1 MLFRS
6 PAPGNGNAQLCIH
19 YDPDFLP
26 LARVRQLATSAGAA
40 ITGQDGH
47 IRWDVDGLLHERRA
61 RAVGDQLRRL
71 AGVIEAEASAVG
83 AVRVEFDRSVTS
95 EQDIRRALEIGRASC
110 RERV

>member
-40 ITGQDGH
+40 ITGQYGH
-47 IRWDVDGLLHERRA
+47 IRWDVDGILHERRA

-71 AGVIEAEASAVG
+71 AGVIE
-83 AVRVEFDRSVTS
+83 
-95 EQDIRRALEIGRASC
+95 EIGRASG
-110 RERV
+110 RDRVGKYVEVWVCAGTLKKKKKR